1 MAGGLA
7 EDAGEINER
16 KNNCYWSQ
24 EICYSIFGKDVV
36 YSEKQR

>member
-24 EICYSIFGKDVV
+24 EKTGDIVHILFFRRRKP
-36 YSEKQR
+36 